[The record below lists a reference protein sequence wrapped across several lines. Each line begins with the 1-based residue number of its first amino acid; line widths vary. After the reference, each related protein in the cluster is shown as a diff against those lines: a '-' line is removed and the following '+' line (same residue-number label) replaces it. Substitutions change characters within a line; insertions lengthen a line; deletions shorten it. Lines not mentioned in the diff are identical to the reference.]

1 MKYSLKEAV
10 KQGFKL
16 GRIRGREIIAN
27 FNGGR
32 ITSDTGIILIAEL
45 DRKLKISERFAKCF
59 QDYRHKNYTNYSLI
73 KLLAQRLYGIILGYE
88 DVNDHDCIRHDPA
101 LQIALER
108 LCNLDSNRLDI
119 LAGKST
125 INRLEYC
132 PENIIDQKSSR
143 YHKIE
148 HSPKKIEKAFIDF
161 FLESYIKAPL
171 NIIIDLDVTDDTVY
185 GNQEGAFFN
194 KYYNSVCYAP
204 LYIFCGHHL
213 LAAKLRPSNIDPA
226 AGALEELQRIIPI
239 IRKKWPETHITIRA
253 DSAYSRDEILNYCE
267 EQPLVDYVIAMSTNN
282 QLKLKSNDII
292 KKAKGEFEAKLVPIE
307 KLMET
312 YFSKEEELDEL
323 PKLIPNS
330 TYFRS
335 ICYRTE
341 KSWSRKRRVVTKVVY
356 GSNGLEIRH
365 IVTSFSATKIS
376 PSKLYTEKYCPRGD
390 MENRIKEQQ
399 LDLFAD
405 RTSTQTF
412 ASNQLRLWLSSMA
425 YVLLQAFR
433 QYCLNKT
440 EFATAT
446 IGTIRL
452 NLLKLGARITI
463 SCRRILI
470 AISSYC
476 PNQKILIIANSR
488 IQAIPDT

>member
-1 MKYSLKEAV
+1 MKYSLKERIS
-10 KQGFKL
+10 KNFNL
-16 GRIRGREIIAN
+16 GKTRGREIIAN
-27 FNGGR
+27 FRGGR
-32 ITSDTGIILIAEL
+32 ITSDAGIIFIAEL
-45 DRKLKISERFAKCF
+45 DKKLKITEKFAKCF
-59 QDYRHKNYTNYSLI
+59 QDYRHSSYRNYSLI
-73 KLLAQRLYGIILGYE
+73 RLLAQRLYSIALGYE
-88 DVNDHDCIRHDPA
+88 DINDHDKIRHDPA
-101 LQIALER
+101 LQIALEK
-108 LCNLDSNRLDI
+108 LFSDNLNSDV

-132 PENIIDQKSSR
+132 PKNIIDQKSSR

-148 HSPKKIEKAFIDF
+148 HCPKKIEKAFIDF
-161 FLESYIKAPL
+161 FLESFIKSPL
-171 NIIIDLDVTDDTVY
+171 NIIIDLDVTDDTVH
-185 GNQEGAFFN
+185 GKQERAFFN

-226 AGALEELQRIIPI
+226 AGALEELQRIIPL
-239 IRKKWPETHITIRA
+239 IREKWSKTHITIRA
-253 DSAYSRDEILNYCE
+253 DSAYCREEILNYCE
-267 EQPLVDYVIAMSTNN
+267 KQTLVDYVIAMATNN
-282 QLKLKSNDII
+282 QLTLRAGDII
-292 KKAKGEFEAKLVPIE
+292 NKATADYKAKLEPVVE
-307 KLMET
+307 LMET
-312 YFSKEEELDEL
+312 FFSKDEELEEV

-335 ICYRTE
+335 IRYQTE
-341 KSWSRKRRVVTKVVY
+341 SSWSRERRVVTKVVY
-356 GSNGLEIRH
+356 GSNGLQIRH
-365 IVTSFSATKIS
+365 VVTSIPAKKIS
-376 PSKLYTEKYCPRGD
+376 PSKLYTKKYCPRGD

-399 LDLFAD
+399 LDLLAD

-440 EFATAT
+440 EFATST
-446 IGTIRL
+446 VGTIRL

-476 PNQKILIIANSR
+476 PYQNLLAIANSR
-488 IQAIPDT
+488 IQAMPNTG